1 MVAKFLVFIFYITIV
16 FFLPNNWYLTVLLVV
31 NLLFAIVVSLH
42 VKQVTSW
49 GIWLTTLKIVPIVL
63 FTMIFNWWL
72 DSLTAALWIG
82 LKLLIVCNATMIYS
96 ASTTIH
102 SVAILISKICSPLKY
117 LGIKAEEVKLLVA
130 ISLMMIPI
138 LRKDIRELR
147 EAFKAKSA
155 SWNLSTVKMVLQKLG
170 WTIIIQVNQLEEAL
184 LAKGSKI

>member
-31 NLLFAIVVSLH
+31 NLLLAIVVSLH
-42 VKQVTSW
+42 VKQVTIW
-49 GIWLTTLKIVPIVL
+49 GIWLKTLKIVPFVL

-96 ASTTIH
+96 ASTTIR
-102 SVAILISKICSPLKY
+102 SVAILISKICSPLRY
-117 LGIKAEEVKLLVA
+117 LGIQAGEVKLLVS

-170 WTIIIQVNQLEEAL
+170 WTLIIQVNQLEEAL